1 MKKADKFVLN
11 AAGRMVPTIVNGRK
25 VIPFMGVN
33 KYWPTH
39 KGAAPHVPTC
49 IDYPADG
56 NKIVETLKEA
66 LIKSGLKDGMTIS
79 THHHYRNGDFLANQV
94 FDIAAELGVK
104 NLIWVPSAAFPCHA
118 PIIKHIESGVVHHI
132 EGSLNGPL
140 GDFCSRGKMPG
151 LGYLRSHGGRYRAIA
166 DGELHIDI
174 AVMGASASDMTGNA
188 NGVMGKHPFGPMA
201 FTKADVKY
209 ADRTI
214 VVTDTLIDFPCYPW
228 EIMGNDV
235 DFVVVV
241 DQIGDPDQIVSG
253 TTKIT
258 NSPDRL
264 LIAEYCAKFI
274 DAAGIL
280 KDGISFQA
288 GAGGTS
294 LAFVHFVKEI
304 MLKKGIKAKCLMG
317 GSTKF
322 LVELLESGLTEY
334 IFEGQAFD
342 LDAIRSLRDNP
353 NHIPIAVFDSY
364 DFHAK
369 GNLAR
374 MMDVIVLG
382 STEVDV
388 TFNANC
394 VSHSDG
400 RMLHGI
406 GGFQNCM
413 IAKCTILAVPSFRD
427 RIPVIKDEVT
437 TLVAPGELVDV
448 IVTERGIC
456 INPLRKDLIEAT
468 KDSGL
473 PIRDIKDLKKEID
486 QICGIPAKPKLSDE
500 AVAVVEWIDGTIL
513 DTIRKV
519 EK

>member
-1 MKKADKFVLN
+1 MKKADKFVKN
-11 AAGRMVPTIVNGRK
+11 AAGRMVPTIVNGKK

-33 KYWPTH
+33 KYRPTH
-39 KGAAPHVPTC
+39 RGAAPRVPTC
-49 IDYPADG
+49 IDYPEDG
-56 NKIVETLKEA
+56 NKIIDSLKEA

-79 THHHYRNGDFLANQV
+79 THHHYRNGDYVSNMV
-94 FDIAAELGVK
+94 FDIAAELGIK
-104 NLIWVPSAAFPCHA
+104 NLRWVPSAAFPCNK
-118 PIIKHIESGVVHHI
+118 PVIKHLESGVVHHI

-140 GDFCSRGKMPG
+140 GDFCSHGKMKG
-151 LGYLRSHGGRYRAIA
+151 LGYLRSHGGRYRAVA

-174 AVMGASASDMTGNA
+174 AVMAASASDMMGNA

-214 VVTDTLIDFPCYPW
+214 VVTDSLIDFPCFPW

-235 DFVVVV
+235 DFVVVL
-241 DQIGDPDQIVSG
+241 DEIGDPQKIVSG

-258 NSPDRL
+258 KSPDRL
-264 LIAEYCAKFI
+264 IIAEQCAKFVE
-274 DAAGIL
+274 ASGIL
-280 KDGISFQA
+280 RDEINMQA

-294 LAFVHFVKEI
+294 LAFVYFI
-304 MLKKGIKAKCLMG
+304 QQMMIKKGFKARSMVG

-322 LVELLESGLTEY
+322 LVDMMEKGLIDY
-334 IFEGQAFD
+334 IFDGQTFG
-342 LDAIRSLRDNP
+342 LETIPAIRDNP
-353 NHIPIAVFDSY
+353 NHIPVGVFEIY

-369 GNLAR
+369 GNIAR

-388 TFNANC
+388 NFNANC

-413 IAKCTILAVPSFRD
+413 LAKCTIIAVPSFRD

-448 IVTERGIC
+448 IVTERGIA

-468 KDSGL
+468 KNSGL
-473 PIRDIKDLKKEID
+473 PIRDIHDLKKEVD

-500 AVAVVEWIDGTIL
+500 AVAVVEWVDGTIL
-513 DTIRKV
+513 DVIRKV

>member
-1 MKKADKFVLN
+1 MKKADKFVKN
-11 AAGRMVPTIVNGRK
+11 AAGRLVPTVVNGRE

-33 KYWPTH
+33 KYKPTH
-39 KGAAPHVPTC
+39 KGAAPRVPTC
-49 IDYPADG
+49 ADYPADG
-56 NKIVETLKEA
+56 NKIVASLKEA

-79 THHHYRNGDFLANQV
+79 THHHYRNGDFVSNLI
-94 FDIAAELGVK
+94 FDIAAELGIK
-104 NLIWVPSAAFPCHA
+104 NLRWLPSAAFPCNE
-118 PIIKHIESGVVHHI
+118 PLIKHLESGVIHHI

-140 GDFCSRGKMPG
+140 GEFCSHGKMAG
-151 LGYLRSHGGRYRAIA
+151 LGYLRSHGGRYRAIS
-166 DGELHIDI
+166 DGEIHIDI
-174 AVMGASASDMTGNA
+174 AVMCASAADKTGNS
-188 NGVMGKHPFGPMA
+188 NGVNGKHPFGPMG
-201 FTKADVKY
+201 FTKGDVKN

-214 VVTDTLIDFPCYPW
+214 VVTDTLIPYPCYPW

-235 DFVVVV
+235 DYVVPV
-241 DQIGDPDQIVSG
+241 DKIGDPDKIVSG
-253 TTKIT
+253 TTRVTK
-258 NSPDRL
+258 SPDRL
-264 LIAEYCAKFI
+264 LIAEYCADFI
-274 DAAGIL
+274 DKAGIL
-280 KDGISFQA
+280 KDGICFQA

-294 LAFVHFVKEI
+294 LAFVQFIKEKMI
-304 MLKKGIKAKCLMG
+304 KKGIKARALMG

-322 LVELLESGLTEY
+322 QVELLESGLTDY

-353 NHIPIAVFDSY
+353 NHIPVGVFDSY
-364 DFHAK
+364 DFHSK
-369 GNLAR
+369 GNIAQ

-388 TFNANC
+388 NFNANC

-413 IAKCTILAVPSFRD
+413 IAKCTILTVPSFRD
-427 RIPVIKDEVT
+427 RIPVIRDEVT

-448 IVTERGIC
+448 IITERGIC
-456 INPLRKDLIEAT
+456 INPLRTDLIEAT

-473 PIRDIKDLKKEID
+473 PIRDIHELKDEID
-486 QICGIPAKPKLSDE
+486 AICGIPAKPKLSDE

>member
-1 MKKADKFVLN
+1 MKKADKFVKN
-11 AAGRMVPTIVNGRK
+11 AAERMVPTIVNGKK

-33 KYWPTH
+33 KYKPTH
-39 KGAAPHVPTC
+39 KGAAPRVPTC
-49 IDYPADG
+49 IDYPKDG
-56 NKIVETLKEA
+56 NKIIKSLKEA

-79 THHHYRNGDFLANQV
+79 THHHYRNGDYVANMV
-94 FDIAAELGVK
+94 FDIAAELGMK
-104 NLIWVPSAAFPCHA
+104 NLRWLPSAAFPCHA
-118 PIIKHIESGVVHHI
+118 PIIEHLKSGVVHHI

-140 GDFCSRGKMPG
+140 GDFCSHGKMKG

-166 DGELHIDI
+166 DGEIHIDI
-174 AVMGASASDMTGNA
+174 AVMCASAADITGNA

-201 FTKADVKY
+201 YTKADVKY

-214 VVTDTLIDFPCYPW
+214 VLTDSLIDFPCYPW
-228 EIMGNDV
+228 EISGNDV
-235 DFVVVV
+235 DYVVVV
-241 DQIGDPDQIVSG
+241 DEIGDPQKIVSG
-253 TTKIT
+253 TTRIT
-258 NSPDRL
+258 KSPDRL
-264 LIAEYCAKFI
+264 LIAEHCAKFVE
-274 DAAGIL
+274 AAGIL
-280 KDGISFQA
+280 KDGINFQA

-294 LAFVHFVKEI
+294 LAFVHFIKEM
-304 MLKKGIKAKCLMG
+304 MLDKGIKARSVVG
-317 GSTKF
+317 GSTKL
-322 LVELLESGLTEY
+322 LVDMLNEGLTDY
-334 IFEGQAFD
+334 IFDGQSFGMD
-342 LDAIRSLRDNP
+342 TISSLRDNP
-353 NHIPIAVFDSY
+353 NHIPIGVFDSY

-369 GNLAR
+369 GNLTV

-388 TFNANC
+388 NFNANC
-394 VSHSDG
+394 VTHSDG

-437 TLVAPGELVDV
+437 TLVAPGDLVDV

-456 INPLRKDLIEAT
+456 INPLRKDLIKAT
-468 KDSGL
+468 KNSGL
-473 PIRDIKDLKKEID
+473 PIRDIKDLKKEVD

>member
-1 MKKADKFVLN
+1 MKKADKFVKN
-11 AAGRMVPTIVNGRK
+11 AAGRMVPTIVNGKK

-33 KYWPTH
+33 KYKPTH
-39 KGAAPHVPTC
+39 RGAAPRVPTC
-49 IDYPADG
+49 IDYPKNG
-56 NKIVETLKEA
+56 NKIVKSLKEA

-79 THHHYRNGDFLANQV
+79 THHHYRNGDYVANMV
-94 FDIAAELGVK
+94 FDIAAELGMK
-104 NLIWVPSAAFPCHA
+104 NLRWFPSAAFPCHA
-118 PIIKHIESGVVHHI
+118 PIIEHLKSGVVHHI

-140 GDFCSRGKMPG
+140 GNFCSHGKMEG
-151 LGYLRSHGGRYRAIA
+151 LGYLRSHGGRYRAVA
-166 DGELHIDI
+166 DGEIHIDI
-174 AVMGASASDMTGNA
+174 AVMAASAADMMGNA

-201 FTKADVKY
+201 FPKADTKN
-209 ADRTI
+209 ADITI
-214 VVTDTLIDFPCYPW
+214 VVTDSLIDFPCYPW

-235 DFVVVV
+235 DHVVVV
-241 DQIGDPDQIVSG
+241 DEIGDPQKIVSG
-253 TTKIT
+253 TTRIT
-258 NSPDRL
+258 KSPDRL
-264 LIAEYCAKFI
+264 LIAEHCAKFVE
-274 DAAGIL
+274 AAGIL
-280 KDGISFQA
+280 KDGMNFQA

-294 LAFVHFVKEI
+294 LAFVSFIQQMMIEKD
-304 MLKKGIKAKCLMG
+304 IKARSIIG

-322 LVELLESGLTEY
+322 LVDMMEQGLTDY
-334 IFEGQAFD
+334 IFDGQSFGMD
-342 LDAIRSLRDNP
+342 TIPSLRDNP
-353 NHIPIAVFDSY
+353 NHIPIGVFDSY

-369 GNLAR
+369 GNLTV

-388 TFNANC
+388 NFNANC
-394 VSHSDG
+394 VTHSDG

-413 IAKCTILAVPSFRD
+413 LAKCTILAVPSFRD

-456 INPLRKDLIEAT
+456 INPLRKDLIKAT
-468 KDSGL
+468 KNSGL
-473 PIRDIKDLKKEID
+473 PIRDIKDLKKEVD
-486 QICGIPAKPKLSDE
+486 QICGIPAKSKLSDE

>member
-1 MKKADKFVLN
+1 MKKADKFVKN
-11 AAGRMVPTIVNGRK
+11 AAERMVPTIVNGKK

-33 KYWPTH
+33 KYRPTH
-39 KGAAPHVPTC
+39 KGAAPRVPTC
-49 IDYPADG
+49 IDYPKDG
-56 NKIVETLKEA
+56 NKIIKSLKEA

-79 THHHYRNGDFLANQV
+79 THHHYRNGDYVANMV
-94 FDIAAELGVK
+94 FDIAAELGMK
-104 NLIWVPSAAFPCHA
+104 NLRWLPSAAFPCHA
-118 PIIKHIESGVVHHI
+118 PIIEHLKSGVVHHI

-140 GDFCSRGKMPG
+140 GDFCSHGKMKG

-166 DGELHIDI
+166 DGEIHIDI
-174 AVMGASASDMTGNA
+174 AVMCASAADITGNA

-201 FTKADVKY
+201 YTKADVKY

-214 VVTDTLIDFPCYPW
+214 VLTDSLIDFPCYPW
-228 EIMGNDV
+228 EISGNDV
-235 DFVVVV
+235 DYVVVV
-241 DQIGDPDQIVSG
+241 DEIGDPQKIVSG
-253 TTKIT
+253 TTRIT
-258 NSPDRL
+258 KSPDRL
-264 LIAEYCAKFI
+264 LIAEHCAKFVE
-274 DAAGIL
+274 AAGIL
-280 KDGISFQA
+280 KDGINFQA

-294 LAFVHFVKEI
+294 LAFVHFIKEM
-304 MLKKGIKAKCLMG
+304 MLDKGIKARSVVG
-317 GSTKF
+317 GSTKL
-322 LVELLESGLTEY
+322 LVDMLNEGLTDY
-334 IFEGQAFD
+334 IFDGQSFGMD
-342 LDAIRSLRDNP
+342 TISSLRDNP
-353 NHIPIAVFDSY
+353 NHIPIGVFDSY

-369 GNLAR
+369 GNLTV

-388 TFNANC
+388 NFNANC
-394 VSHSDG
+394 VTHSDG

-437 TLVAPGELVDV
+437 TLVAPGDLVDV

-456 INPLRKDLIEAT
+456 INPLRKDLIKAT
-468 KDSGL
+468 KNSGL
-473 PIRDIKDLKKEID
+473 PIRDIKDLKKEVD

>member
-1 MKKADKFVLN
+1 MKKADKFVIN
-11 AAGRMVPTIVNGRK
+11 AAGRMVPTIVNGKK

-33 KYWPTH
+33 KYRPTH
-39 KGAAPHVPTC
+39 KGSAPRVPTC
-49 IDYPADG
+49 IDYPKDG
-56 NKIVETLKEA
+56 NKIVKSLKEA

-79 THHHYRNGDFLANQV
+79 THHHYRNGDYVANMI
-94 FDIAAELGVK
+94 FDIAVELGIK
-104 NLIWVPSAAFPCHA
+104 DLRWFPSAAFPCHA
-118 PIIKHIESGVVHHI
+118 PIIEHLKSGIVHHI

-140 GDFCSRGKMPG
+140 GDFCSHGKMKG

-166 DGELHIDI
+166 DGEVHIDI
-174 AVMGASASDMTGNA
+174 AVIAASAADMTGNA
-188 NGVMGKHPFGPMA
+188 NGILGKHPFGPVSFSKTDA
-201 FTKADVKY
+201 KN

-214 VVTDTLIDFPCYPW
+214 IVTDSLIDFPCYPW

-235 DFVVVV
+235 DFVVTL
-241 DQIGDPDQIVSG
+241 DEIGNPQKIVSG
-253 TTKIT
+253 TTRIT
-258 NSPDRL
+258 KSPDRL
-264 LIAEYCAKFI
+264 LIAEYCAKFVE
-274 DAAGIL
+274 AAGIL
-280 KDGISFQA
+280 KDGMNFQA

-294 LAFVHFVKEI
+294 LAFVHFIKE
-304 MLKKGIKAKCLMG
+304 MMVEKGIKARSMIG

-322 LVELLESGLTEY
+322 LVDMMKEGLTDY
-334 IFEGQAFD
+334 IFDGQTFGLEA
-342 LDAIRSLRDNP
+342 LSSLRDNP
-353 NHIPIAVFDSY
+353 NHIPIDIFDIY

-369 GNLAR
+369 GNLVQ

-388 TFNANC
+388 NFSANC

-406 GGFQNCM
+406 GGFQNCLL
-413 IAKCTILAVPSFRD
+413 AKCTILAVPSFRD

-468 KDSGL
+468 KNSGL
-473 PIRDIKDLKKEID
+473 PIRDIHDLKKEID
-486 QICGIPAKPKLSDE
+486 SICGIPNKPKLSDE

>member
-1 MKKADKFVLN
+1 MKKADKFVKN
-11 AAGRMVPTIVNGRK
+11 AAGRMVPTIVNGKK
-25 VIPFMGVN
+25 VIPFKGVN
-33 KYWPTH
+33 KYKPTH
-39 KGAAPHVPTC
+39 RGAAPRVPTC
-49 IDYPADG
+49 IDYPKDG
-56 NKIVETLKEA
+56 NKIVDSLKDA

-79 THHHYRNGDFLANQV
+79 THHHYRNGDYVSNMV

-104 NLIWVPSAAFPCHA
+104 DLRWVPSAAFPCHT
-118 PIIKHIESGVVHHI
+118 PVIKHLESGVVHHI

-140 GDFCSRGKMPG
+140 GDFCSHGKMAG
-151 LGYLRSHGGRYRAIA
+151 LGYLRSHGGRYRAIS

-174 AVMGASASDMTGNA
+174 AVMCASAADMAGNA
-188 NGVMGKHPFGPMA
+188 NGVNGKHPFGPMA

-209 ADRTI
+209 AERTI
-214 VVTDTLIDFPCYPW
+214 VVTDSLIDFPCYPW

-241 DQIGDPDQIVSG
+241 DEIGNPENIVSG
-253 TTKIT
+253 TTMIT
-258 NSPDRL
+258 KSPNRL
-264 LIAEYCAKFI
+264 LIAEFCTKFVE
-274 DAAGIL
+274 AAGIL
-280 KDGISFQA
+280 KDGINFQA

-294 LAFVHFVKEI
+294 LAFVYFLQQMMIE
-304 MLKKGIKAKCLMG
+304 KGIKARSIVG

-322 LVELLESGLTEY
+322 LVDMLEKGLTDY
-334 IFEGQAFD
+334 IFDGQSFGMD
-342 LDAIRSLRDNP
+342 TIPSLRNNL
-353 NHIPIAVFDSY
+353 NHIPIGVFESY

-369 GNLAR
+369 GNLTT

-388 TFNANC
+388 NFNANC
-394 VSHSDG
+394 VTHSDG

-413 IAKCTILAVPSFRD
+413 MAKCTILAVPSFRD

-437 TLVAPGELVDV
+437 TLVAPGELIDV

-456 INPLRKDLIEAT
+456 INPLRKDLIKAT
-468 KDSGL
+468 KNSGL
-473 PIRDIKDLKKEID
+473 PLRNINDLKKEID

-519 EK
+519 EE

>member
-1 MKKADKFVLN
+1 MKKADKFVKN
-11 AAGRMVPTIVNGRK
+11 AAGRMVPTIVNGKK

-33 KYWPTH
+33 KYKPTH
-39 KGAAPHVPTC
+39 RGAAPRVPTC
-49 IDYPADG
+49 IDYPKDG
-56 NKIVETLKEA
+56 NKIIKSLKEA

-79 THHHYRNGDFLANQV
+79 THHHYRNGDYVANMV
-94 FDIAAELGVK
+94 FDIAAELGMK
-104 NLIWVPSAAFPCHA
+104 NLRWLPSAAFPCHA
-118 PIIKHIESGVVHHI
+118 PIIEHLKSGVVHHI

-140 GDFCSRGKMPG
+140 GDFCSHGKMKG

-166 DGELHIDI
+166 DGEIHIDI
-174 AVMGASASDMTGNA
+174 AVMCASAADITGNA

-201 FTKADVKY
+201 YTKADVKY

-214 VVTDTLIDFPCYPW
+214 VLTDSLIDFPCYPW
-228 EIMGNDV
+228 EISGNDV
-235 DFVVVV
+235 DYVVVV
-241 DQIGDPDQIVSG
+241 DEIGDPQKIVSG
-253 TTKIT
+253 TTRIT
-258 NSPDRL
+258 KSPDRL
-264 LIAEYCAKFI
+264 LIAEHCAKFVE
-274 DAAGIL
+274 AAGIL
-280 KDGISFQA
+280 KDGMNFQA

-294 LAFVHFVKEI
+294 LAFVHFIKEM
-304 MLKKGIKAKCLMG
+304 MLDKGIKARSVVG
-317 GSTKF
+317 GSTKL
-322 LVELLESGLTEY
+322 LVDMLNEGLTDY
-334 IFEGQAFD
+334 IFDGQSFGMD
-342 LDAIRSLRDNP
+342 TISSLRDNP
-353 NHIPIAVFDSY
+353 NHIPIGVFDSY

-369 GNLAR
+369 GNLTV

-388 TFNANC
+388 NFNANC
-394 VSHSDG
+394 VTHSDG

-456 INPLRKDLIEAT
+456 INPLRKDLIKAT
-468 KDSGL
+468 KNSGL
-473 PIRDIKDLKKEID
+473 PIRDIKDLKKEVD